1 MSAIVRL
8 LEQSVEFFGYTIGR
22 CYSKQSGRAY
32 IGTCPSRKSVCGV
45 MRAARPWTAP
55 RTDLLEADVIV
66 GRLIRVL
73 AGWGNYFCLG
83 PFSPAY
89 RAVDAHARY
98 GLRQWLCGK
107 HKRRARRGLRYPAPS
122 LYDPLGLV
130 CLALHTRNLPWVKL

>member
-32 IGTCPSRKSVCGV
+32 IGT
-45 MRAARPWTAP
+45 RPWGRA
-55 RTDLLEADVIV
+55 RTHLLEADVIV
-66 GRLIRVL
+66 GRLNRVL
-73 AGWGNYFCLG
+73 AGWGSYFCLG
-83 PFSPAY
+83 PFSPVY

-98 GLRQWLCGK
+98 RLRQWLCGK

-130 CLALHTRNLPWVKL
+130 LSLIHISEPTRHTSQSRIPTYA